1 MMQMLNVNLTRT
13 YVKHLV
19 FQSMAWT
26 TLLWIHMILMLE
38 PLNIMT
44 VMVKY
49 IQLTWTLMT
58 WTLDYFH
65 QMNYGTKEQIQQFL
79 TGDMIMKVIFYL
91 VNQHMR
97 IFSTKK
103 TMKEYLLEILEL
115 MNQFTWLVI
124 SRISSHSRI

>member
-1 MMQMLNVNLTRT
+1 MLNVNLTRT

-49 IQLTWTLMT
+49 IQLIWTLMT

>member
-49 IQLTWTLMT
+49 IQLIWTLMT